1 MAGIK
6 QSVSFDV
13 QEDAVRLLEA
23 AAQRYGLRDKSKALR
38 ALLDYAAANEDKW
51 GEIFGEIHCMR
62 CGGRPGWTG

>member
-13 QEDAVRLLEA
+13 QQDAVRMLEA
-23 AAQRYGLRDKSKALR
+23 AAQKYGLADKSKALR
-38 ALLDYAAANEDKW
+38 VLIDYAASNESQWD
-51 GEIFGEIHCMR
+51 EIFGDVHCMR